1 MDFKALQEANDSI
14 ELTDIKGKK
23 YAQVN
28 QRIKAFR
35 MCYPEG
41 AIVTELKNDTN
52 GRCVFGATIYAEY
65 PGKILGTGTAYES
78 EDASYINKT
87 SYLCCWPCVR
97 NVWLWH

>member
-41 AIVTELKNDTN
+41 AIVLNSKTTQMD
-52 GRCVFGATIYAEY
+52 GVC
-65 PGKILGTGTAYES
+65 LGQQFM
-78 EDASYINKT
+78 
-87 SYLCCWPCVR
+87 R
-97 NVWLWH
+97 NTQAKYWVQGQPMRAKMPVI

>member
-52 GRCVFGATIYAEY
+52 GRLSLIH
-65 PGKILGTGTAYES
+65 I
-78 EDASYINKT
+78 
-87 SYLCCWPCVR
+87 
-97 NVWLWH
+97 

>member
-41 AIVTELKNDTN
+41 AIVN
-52 GRCVFGATIYAEY
+52 
-65 PGKILGTGTAYES
+65 
-78 EDASYINKT
+78 
-87 SYLCCWPCVR
+87 
-97 NVWLWH
+97 

>member
-1 MDFKALQEANDSI
+1 MAELGGIMDFKALQEANDSI

-41 AIVTELKNDTN
+41 AIVTELKKRHKWTV
-52 GRCVFGATIYAEY
+52 CVWG
-65 PGKILGTGTAYES
+65 
-78 EDASYINKT
+78 NN
-87 SYLCCWPCVR
+87 LCGIPR
-97 NVWLWH
+97 QNIGYRDSP